1 MASFFSLLD
10 QITTEPGQARDGA
23 AATPHHNP
31 HATPTPVDSA
41 ALYRMLQDQLLTL
54 RGTALAT
61 GSGRGQAMLGHEGE
75 HAYVLR
81 HNPHATPTPVDTA
94 ALFRLLQDQLQTL
107 HVTAPTEGN
116 REFLESLI
124 SSLEDDIHDPPTRL
138 RGVSQEFV
146 DSLDRVNRKTLD
158 KDDDCAI
165 CKVPYLEDEYCLVVE
180 LPCDGRHQFDL
191 ECVGPWLRSKGTCP
205 MCRQEMGKR
214 KVEIPQD
221 DEEEEE
227 DPNMLYA

>member
-1 MASFFSLLD
+1 MATQYEVEHNVQFAEPRRSGRRVDMASFFSLLNQLSEPSGD
-10 QITTEPGQARDGA
+10 Q
-23 AATPHHNP
+23 TP
-31 HATPTPVDSA
+31 
-41 ALYRMLQDQLLTL
+41 Q
-54 RGTALAT
+54 
-61 GSGRGQAMLGHEGE
+61 
-75 HAYVLR
+75 

-107 HVTAPTEGN
+107 QITAPTERN

-124 SSLEDDIHDPPTRL
+124 TSLEDDIHDPPTRL

-180 LPCDGRHQFDL
+180 LPCNGAHRFDL

-205 MCRQEMGKR
+205 MCRQDLGK
-214 KVEIPQD
+214 KKEVPVVED
-221 DEEEEE
+221 SDEE
-227 DPNMLYA
+227 DGDMMYA

>member
-1 MASFFSLLD
+1 MATQYEVEHNVKFAEPRRSGRRVDMASFFSLLNQLSEPSGD
-10 QITTEPGQARDGA
+10 Q
-23 AATPHHNP
+23 TPH
-31 HATPTPVDSA
+31 
-41 ALYRMLQDQLLTL
+41 
-54 RGTALAT
+54 
-61 GSGRGQAMLGHEGE
+61 
-75 HAYVLR
+75 

-180 LPCDGRHQFDL
+180 LPCNGAHRFDL

-205 MCRQEMGKR
+205 MCRQDLAKKKEAPV
-214 KVEIPQD
+214 VED
-221 DEEEEE
+221 SEEE
-227 DPNMLYA
+227 DGDMMYA

>member
-54 RGTALAT
+54 RGTA
-61 GSGRGQAMLGHEGE
+61 
-75 HAYVLR
+75 
-81 HNPHATPTPVDTA
+81 PTADNA
-94 ALFRLLQDQLQTL
+94 D
-107 HVTAPTEGN
+107 
-116 REFLESLI
+116 FLERLI
-124 SSLEDDIHDPPTRL
+124 DSLEADINDPPSRV
-138 RGVSQEFV
+138 RGVSQDFL
-146 DSLDRVNRKTLD
+146 DALDRVNRKKLG
-158 KDDDCAI
+158 KDEDCAI